1 MTSTR
6 EGKRFFL
13 ATLLIGFAAFN
24 TGNNL
29 IFLIFSM
36 MLSFLVLSFA
46 VLRVNMHGLKLRI
59 SQEQAVYAQRP
70 SDISVTVTNHKKYLH
85 SYSVR
90 VLSPGGKTKGT
101 LFPRVAA
108 ASETSRSVPIH
119 FSRRGFFRLGEF
131 FIESTFP
138 FILISRKTA
147 CAVEGGI
154 LVYPEIIDTDR
165 IFPDLIGKT
174 YESVYGSKRGGDEFS
189 RIREFRYGDDW
200 RRIHWKASAK
210 TEKFMVMEYAEE
222 ESKRITIVFDNLK
235 PHNAE
240 AFEKS
245 VSLGTSIAE
254 RLLREGFF
262 VRLMTCRK
270 LIPFGS
276 GREHLFK
283 ILDLLAQIEGQ
294 DSWECPATGAP
305 EGFTI
310 LILNSEE
317 SPLSKY
323 RSLSDRVFYA
333 SDL

>member
-1 MTSTR
+1 MKLTR
-6 EGKRFFL
+6 EGKRFLL

-29 IFLIFSM
+29 IFLVFSM
-36 MLSFLVLSFA
+36 MLSFLVLSFV

-59 SQEQAVYAQRP
+59 SQEQAIYAQRP
-70 SDISVTVTNHKKYLH
+70 SYITVTVTNHKKSLH

-90 VLSPGGKTKGT
+90 VLSPGGETKGT
-101 LFPRVAA
+101 VFPRVTA
-108 ASETSRSVPIH
+108 ASEPSRSVPVH
-119 FSRRGFFRLGEF
+119 FSRRGFYRFGEF

-138 FILISRKTA
+138 FILISRRTA

-154 LVYPEIIDTDR
+154 LVYPEITDIDR

-200 RRIHWKASAK
+200 RRIHWKSSAK
-210 TEKFMVMEYAEE
+210 TQKFMVMEYAEE

-245 VSLGTSIAE
+245 VSLGASIAE

-262 VRLMTCRK
+262 VRLITCRK
-270 LIPFGS
+270 LIPFGT
-276 GREHLFK
+276 GREQLFK
-283 ILDLLAQIEGQ
+283 ILDVLAQIEGQ
-294 DSWECPATGAP
+294 DSWECAASGVP

-317 SPLSKY
+317 STLSKY
-323 RSLSDRVFYA
+323 RSLNERVFYA